1 MKRKQLVAEVLAES
15 LLAGETGVAEFK
27 ERAAWTLGRRHRWIA
42 PFCTR
47 LFHRFGSSLSQS
59 DRRKLVDWI
68 LDDAGYRSAWDA
80 IRQPRI
86 AHYPLDPPRMS
97 PRHGTLAACALPA
110 LPTSRDLA
118 DWLGIGTPELDWFA
132 DVRALN
138 SIEGP
143 LCHYRYEWVV
153 KRFGARL
160 IEMPKVKL
168 KEVQRKILRGI
179 LDPVPVHRAAHGF
192 LKGHSCLTY
201 VGPHVGRDVVLRM
214 DLRDFFPSIS
224 AARIR
229 SLFAT
234 LGYPEMV
241 AWLLTGL
248 CTNAVPMRVARR
260 GASSWLEAKR
270 LGVPHLPQGAPTS
283 PALANLSALHLD
295 FRLDALARSMDA
307 EYTRYADDLAISGS
321 GALRR
326 KIGRVPMLV
335 AAIALEEGFEVNHR
349 KTRVMHGSDRQL
361 LTGIVVNDRPNLRRT
376 EFDRLKAILT
386 NCVRHGPETQ
396 NRQRTPDF
404 RAHLAGR
411 LAYLESLNPVRAARL
426 DRIFRSINWDS
437 SLG

>member
-1 MKRKQLVAEVLAES
+1 MKRERLVAEVLADS
-15 LLAGETGVAEFK
+15 LLAGEPGVAGFK
-27 ERAAWTLGRRHRWIA
+27 ERAAWTLGHEHRWIA

-47 LFHRFGSSLSQS
+47 LFRRFGSSLCQS
-59 DRRKLVDWI
+59 DRCKLLDWI

-80 IRQPRI
+80 TRQPRI

-97 PRHGTLAACALPA
+97 PRRGALAACALPA

-118 DWLGIGTPELDWFA
+118 DWLGITTPELDWFA
-132 DVRALN
+132 DVRGLN
-138 SIEGP
+138 SLEGP
-143 LCHYRYEWVV
+143 LCHYRYEWVA

-160 IEMPKVKL
+160 IEMPKARL
-168 KEVQRKILRGI
+168 KEIQRRILRGI

-192 LKGHSCLTY
+192 RKGHSCLTY

-214 DLRDFFPSIS
+214 DLRDFFPGIA

-234 LGYPEMV
+234 LGYPGTV
-241 AWLLTGL
+241 ARLLAGL
-248 CTNAVPMRVARR
+248 CTNSVPMRVARP

-283 PALANLSALHLD
+283 PALANLCALQLD
-295 FRLDALARSMDA
+295 LRLDALARSLDA
-307 EYTRYADDLAISGS
+307 DYTRYADDLAISGP

-326 KIGRVPMLV
+326 KIGRVPLLV
-335 AAIALEEGFEVNHR
+335 AAIALEEGFAVNHR

-361 LTGIVVNDRPNLRRT
+361 LAGIVVNVRPNVRRT

-386 NCVRHGPETQ
+386 NCARHGPATQ
-396 NRQRTPDF
+396 NRQGAPDF
-404 RAHLAGR
+404 RSHLAGR

-426 DRIFRSINWDS
+426 DRIFRGIDWDS
-437 SLG
+437 PPA